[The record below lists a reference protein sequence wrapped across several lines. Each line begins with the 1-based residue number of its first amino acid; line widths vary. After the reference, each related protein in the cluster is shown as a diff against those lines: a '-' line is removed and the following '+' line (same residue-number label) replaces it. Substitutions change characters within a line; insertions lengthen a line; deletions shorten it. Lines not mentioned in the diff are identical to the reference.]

1 MTLSENLMNCANDLG
16 VIVRKLFAML
26 CTSSLMS
33 TSTTPLILIKHD
45 KIYFK
50 QTTTEQY
57 QMEAIIDF
65 YIHELKS
72 NPELSRDNR
81 EKYLD
86 VINAYSLEML
96 KRM

>member
-1 MTLSENLMNCANDLG
+1 
-16 VIVRKLFAML
+16 
-26 CTSSLMS
+26 
-33 TSTTPLILIKHD
+33 
-45 KIYFK
+45 
-50 QTTTEQY
+50 
-57 QMEAIIDF
+57 MEAIIDF
-65 YIHELKS
+65 YIHELKN

>member
-1 MTLSENLMNCANDLG
+1 
-16 VIVRKLFAML
+16 
-26 CTSSLMS
+26 
-33 TSTTPLILIKHD
+33 
-45 KIYFK
+45 
-50 QTTTEQY
+50 
-57 QMEAIIDF
+57 MEAVIDF
-65 YIHELKS
+65 YIHELKN